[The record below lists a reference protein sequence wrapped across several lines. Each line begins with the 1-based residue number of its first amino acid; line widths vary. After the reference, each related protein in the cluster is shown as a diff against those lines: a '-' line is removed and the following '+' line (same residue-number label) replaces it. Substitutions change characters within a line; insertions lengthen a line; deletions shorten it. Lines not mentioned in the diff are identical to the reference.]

1 MRTPLSVVI
10 GAGGTGG
17 HIYPGLALAEALRRA
32 DPDAVISFIGTE
44 RGLETTLIPAAGY
57 RLHTVDMIPFDPALG
72 AKRFLL
78 PAALLRSGAQARSVL
93 RTQQAQVVVGMGG
106 YPSAPAIVGAR
117 MAGLP
122 SVIHESNAVPGRA
135 NQFAA
140 RLTGNLTV
148 AFDGSRA
155 HLQGGER
162 ARTVGM
168 PIAASLAALNRP
180 ALREEARRAFGI
192 PEGARV
198 VLFNGGSLG
207 AARLTA
213 AAVDLAARWRGR
225 GDVHL
230 LIKTGPAALAETR
243 RKLAEA
249 EAGAGAGP
257 VAPGAV
263 APGAVAPEPVAP
275 GVSDPEV
282 SGPGVP
288 GSGVPGS
295 GASGPGVSGPPP
307 VGAGVGPVAQAVPYL
322 DRMDLAYA
330 VADLVVCRAGSAT
343 IAELATTGVPAVLVP
358 YPHAPGDHQTHNAR
372 VLSDAGAAHLVPD
385 AETTADRLAGLIDPL
400 LADPARLAVMGRA
413 ADPGNHARAADLLAE
428 TVIRLA
434 AQPSTAK
441 EFTA

>member
-93 RTQQAQVVVGMGG
+93 RTQKAQVVVGMGG
-106 YPSAPAIVGAR
+106 YPSAPAIVGAKL
-117 MAGLP
+117 AGLP

-140 RLTGNLTV
+140 RLTEHLTV

-155 HLQGGER
+155 HLSGGER
-162 ARTVGM
+162 ALTVGM
-168 PIAASLAALNRP
+168 PIAASLAALDRP

-192 PEGARV
+192 PDGVRV
-198 VLFNGGSLG
+198 ILFNGGSLG

-213 AAVDLAARWRGR
+213 AAVGLAARWRDR
-225 GDVHL
+225 RDVHL

-243 RKLAEA
+243 HKLI
-249 EAGAGAGP
+249 
-257 VAPGAV
+257 
-263 APGAVAPEPVAP
+263 
-275 GVSDPEV
+275 D
-282 SGPGVP
+282 
-288 GSGVPGS
+288 
-295 GASGPGVSGPPP
+295 
-307 VGAGVGPVAQAVPYL
+307 AGVGAFAQAVPYL

-330 VADLVVCRAGSAT
+330 VTDLVVCRAGSAT

-385 AETTADRLAGLIDPL
+385 AETTADRLAELIDPL
-400 LADPARLAVMGRA
+400 LADQARLAVMGRA

-428 TVIRLA
+428 TVTRLA
-434 AQPSTAK
+434 VRPTDTR

>member
-32 DPDAVISFIGTE
+32 EPDAVISFIGTE

-93 RTQQAQVVVGMGG
+93 RRQQAQVVVGMGG
-106 YPSAPAIVGAR
+106 YPSAPAIVGAK

-140 RLTGNLTV
+140 RLTEHLTV

-155 HLQGGER
+155 HLSGGER
-162 ARTVGM
+162 ALTVGM
-168 PIAASLAALNRP
+168 PIAASLAALDRP
-180 ALREEARRAFGI
+180 ALRAEARRAFGI
-192 PEGARV
+192 PAGARV

-213 AAVDLAARWRGR
+213 AAVGLAARWRDR
-225 GDVHL
+225 TDVHL
-230 LIKTGPAALAETR
+230 LIKTGPAALGETR
-243 RKLAEA
+243 RKLVD
-249 EAGAGAGP
+249 AGAGA
-257 VAPGAV
+257 VAQGEARQQPAD
-263 APGAVAPEPVAP
+263 A
-275 GVSDPEV
+275 
-282 SGPGVP
+282 
-288 GSGVPGS
+288 
-295 GASGPGVSGPPP
+295 AS
-307 VGAGVGPVAQAVPYL
+307 GPVAQAVPYL

-372 VLSDAGAAHLVPD
+372 VLSEAGAAHLVPD

-434 AQPSTAK
+434 GQPTTTR
-441 EFTA
+441 EFTS

>member
-93 RTQQAQVVVGMGG
+93 RTQKAQVVVGMGG
-106 YPSAPAIVGAR
+106 YPSAPAIVGAK

-140 RLTGNLTV
+140 RLTEHLTV

-155 HLQGGER
+155 HLSGGER

-168 PIAASLAALNRP
+168 PIAASLAALDRP

-213 AAVDLAARWRGR
+213 AAVGLAARWRGR

-230 LIKTGPAALAETR
+230 LVKTGPAALAETR
-243 RKLAEA
+243 QKLID
-249 EAGAGAGP
+249 AGA
-257 VAPGAV
+257 
-263 APGAVAPEPVAP
+263 
-275 GVSDPEV
+275 
-282 SGPGVP
+282 
-288 GSGVPGS
+288 
-295 GASGPGVSGPPP
+295 
-307 VGAGVGPVAQAVPYL
+307 GPVAQAVPYL

-385 AETTADRLAGLIDPL
+385 AETTADRLAEIVDPL
-400 LADPARLAVMGRA
+400 LADPARLAAMGRA
-413 ADPGNHARAADLLAE
+413 ADPGHHARAADLLAE
-428 TVIRLA
+428 TVTRLA
-434 AQPSTAK
+434 GQPTTTR
-441 EFTA
+441 EFTS

>member
-32 DPDAVISFIGTE
+32 DPETVISFIGTE

-78 PAALLRSGAQARSVL
+78 PAALLRSGAQARQVL
-93 RTQQAQVVVGMGG
+93 RTQKAHIVVGMGG
-106 YPSAPAIVGAR
+106 YPSAPTIVGAK

-140 RLTGNLTV
+140 RLTPHLTV

-155 HLQGGER
+155 HLSGGER

-168 PIAASLAALNRP
+168 PIAASLAALNRS
-180 ALREEARRAFGI
+180 ALREEARRAFAI
-192 PEGARV
+192 PQGARV

-213 AAVDLAARWRGR
+213 AAVGLAARWRGR
-225 GDVHL
+225 EDVHL
-230 LIKTGPAALAETR
+230 LIKTGPAALTETR
-243 RKLAEA
+243 RGLI
-249 EAGAGAGP
+249 
-257 VAPGAV
+257 
-263 APGAVAPEPVAP
+263 
-275 GVSDPEV
+275 D
-282 SGPGVP
+282 
-288 GSGVPGS
+288 
-295 GASGPGVSGPPP
+295 
-307 VGAGVGPVAQAVPYL
+307 AGVGPVAQAVPYL

-372 VLSDAGAAHLVPD
+372 VLSDAGAAHLLPD
-385 AETTADRLAGLIDPL
+385 AETTSDRLAELIDPL
-400 LADPARLAVMGRA
+400 LAHPTRLAVMGRA

-434 AQPSTAK
+434 GRPTTAK
-441 EFTA
+441 ELTP

>member
-106 YPSAPAIVGAR
+106 YPSAPAIVGAK

-140 RLTGNLTV
+140 RLTEHLTV

-155 HLQGGER
+155 HLSGGER

-168 PIAASLAALNRP
+168 PIAASLAALDRP

-213 AAVDLAARWRGR
+213 AAVGLAARWRDR
-225 GDVHL
+225 ADVHL

-243 RKLAEA
+243 RKLVD
-249 EAGAGAGP
+249 AGAGP
-257 VAPGAV
+257 VAR
-263 APGAVAPEPVAP
+263 
-275 GVSDPEV
+275 
-282 SGPGVP
+282 
-288 GSGVPGS
+288 
-295 GASGPGVSGPPP
+295 
-307 VGAGVGPVAQAVPYL
+307 AVPYL

-413 ADPGNHARAADLLAE
+413 ADPGHHARAADLLAE

-434 AQPSTAK
+434 GHPTTTR
-441 EFTA
+441 EFTS

>member
-17 HIYPGLALAEALRRA
+17 HIYPGLALADALRRA
-32 DPDAVISFIGTE
+32 APDAVISFIGTE

-106 YPSAPAIVGAR
+106 YPSAPAIVGAKL
-117 MAGLP
+117 AGLP

-140 RLTGNLTV
+140 RLTEHLTV

-155 HLQGGER
+155 HLSGGER

-168 PIAASLAALNRP
+168 PIAASLAALDRP

-213 AAVDLAARWRGR
+213 AAVGLAARWRER

-230 LIKTGPAALAETR
+230 LIKTGPAALEETR
-243 RKLAEA
+243 RKLVD
-249 EAGAGAGP
+249 AGAGADGHRR
-257 VAPGAV
+257 
-263 APGAVAPEPVAP
+263 
-275 GVSDPEV
+275 
-282 SGPGVP
+282 
-288 GSGVPGS
+288 
-295 GASGPGVSGPPP
+295 
-307 VGAGVGPVAQAVPYL
+307 GPVAQAVPYL

-372 VLSDAGAAHLVPD
+372 VLSDAGAACLVPD
-385 AETTADRLAGLIDPL
+385 AETTADRLAEIVDPL

-413 ADPGNHARAADLLAE
+413 ADPGHHARAADLLAE

-434 AQPSTAK
+434 GHPTTAQ
-441 EFTA
+441 EFTS

>member
-93 RTQQAQVVVGMGG
+93 RRQRAQVVVGMGG

-155 HLQGGER
+155 HLSGGER
-162 ARTVGM
+162 AQTVGM
-168 PIAASLAALNRP
+168 PIAASLAALDRP

-192 PEGARV
+192 PRCARV

-213 AAVDLAARWRGR
+213 AAVGLAARWRGR
-225 GDVHL
+225 EDVHL

-243 RKLAEA
+243 RKLAD
-249 EAGAGAGP
+249 AGAGADA
-257 VAPGAV
+257 APG
-263 APGAVAPEPVAP
+263 
-275 GVSDPEV
+275 S
-282 SGPGVP
+282 
-288 GSGVPGS
+288 
-295 GASGPGVSGPPP
+295 
-307 VGAGVGPVAQAVPYL
+307 VAQAVPYL

-372 VLSDAGAAHLVPD
+372 VLSDAGAACLVPD
-385 AETTADRLAGLIDPL
+385 AETTADRLAELIDPL

-413 ADPGNHARAADLLAE
+413 ADPGNHARAADLLAG

-434 AQPSTAK
+434 ATSVHPSKAR
-441 EFTA
+441 EFTP